1 MKLINSKIYNEQ
13 QETAARKVLIGVM
26 FSPLVIVFSIA
37 ATLSIVS

>member
-1 MKLINSKIYNEQ
+1 MKLINTKIYNQ
-13 QETAARKVLIGVM
+13 QQDTGARKVLIGVM

>member
-1 MKLINSKIYNEQ
+1 MKSINSRIYNEQ
-13 QETAARKVLIGVM
+13 QDTGATKVLIGVM